1 MNKKGF
7 TTESG
12 GRQNGFSI
20 EPEITVISDGESKK
34 SLIVF
39 VVIFISFLIGLFYY
53 FKWFQL
59 LNNLLKFILG
69 SLITVL
75 KVHPI
80 LINVKASNIGRW

>member
-39 VVIFISFLIGLFYY
+39 IVIFISFLIGLFYY
-53 FKWFQL
+53 FK
-59 LNNLLKFILG
+59 
-69 SLITVL
+69 
-75 KVHPI
+75 
-80 LINVKASNIGRW
+80 